1 MNHYRLLFF
10 LVLFISPFVKGQI
23 NTYSPYS
30 YFGYGILS
38 ETSNIASV
46 SMGGLGISLMDN
58 NDINYLNPATY
69 SFLDQT
75 SFEVGVKSSFIK
87 MSQDSLVQRNFIS
100 GLSIIGLGFP
110 ISKKIGVAISLSPY
124 SSVGYDL
131 TTADVITNEMN
142 ETIES
147 TYNYYGSGG
156 LNRLL
161 FGFSWKAIESQNSNL
176 AVGLNFNYLFGSI
189 ERQTTIFSNNSPVYF
204 RDKSDKIMN
213 GLNIQLGVL
222 YSVYLEDIGDYII
235 NIGAQIQPNST
246 MNYKIK
252 TLQSMYTGPSY
263 NLNSSDTQILL
274 DDPGTIY
281 NDDFP
286 TSYGLGFSVQDKNQE
301 KWLIGLDYNA
311 TSAYSSTQSGYNLSS
326 DIMRN
331 YTEYVIGGFFTPNKS
346 DIYNYFNKVQ
356 YRFGISYSSGYM
368 DIGSI
373 TDNVSD
379 KLKDISFTFGF
390 GLPMNKKFSIA
401 NIGFEYG
408 VLGNNSQT
416 NVIQENYF
424 NLYMSM
430 TLNEKWF
437 SKRKIQ

>member
-10 LVLFISPFVKGQI
+10 SALFISSFVKGQI

-131 TTADVITNEMN
+131 TTTDLITNEMN

-161 FGFSWKAIESQNSNL
+161 FGFAWKAIESQNSNL

-189 ERQTTIFSNNSPVYF
+189 ERQTTIISNNSPVYF

-222 YSVYLEDIGDYII
+222 YSIYLEDIGDYII

-286 TSYGLGFSVQDKNQE
+286 TSYGLGFSIQDKNQE

-311 TSAYSSTQSGYNLSS
+311 TSAYSSTQSEYNLSS

>member
-1 MNHYRLLFF
+1 MNNYRLLFF
-10 LVLFISPFVKGQI
+10 LVLFISSFVKGQI

-58 NDINYLNPATY
+58 HDINYLNPATY

-75 SFEVGVKSSFIK
+75 SFEVGVKSSFIN
-87 MSQDSLVQRNFIS
+87 MSQDSLVQRNFTS

-110 ISKKIGVAISLSPY
+110 ISKKIGIAISLSPY

-131 TTADVITNEMN
+131 TTTDLITNEM

-161 FGFSWKAIESQNSNL
+161 FGCSWQAIESQNSNL
-176 AVGLNFNYLFGSI
+176 AVGLNVNYLFGSI
-189 ERQTTIFSNNSPVYF
+189 ERETTIFSNNSPIYF
-204 RDKSDKIMN
+204 REKSDKIMN

-222 YSVYLEDIGDYII
+222 YSVYLEEIGDYII

-252 TLQSMYTGPSY
+252 TLQSIYTGPAY
-263 NLNSSDTQILL
+263 NLNSSDTQSLL

-286 TSYGLGFSVQDKNQE
+286 TSYGLGFSIQDKNKE
-301 KWLIGLDYNA
+301 KWLIGIDYNA
-311 TSAYSSTQSGYNLSS
+311 TSAYSSIQSAYNLSS

-331 YTEYVIGGFFTPNKS
+331 YTEYTIGGFFTPNKS

-368 DIGSI
+368 DIGRI

-408 VLGNNSQT
+408 VLGDNSQT
-416 NVIQENYF
+416 NFIQENYF

>member
-1 MNHYRLLFF
+1 
-10 LVLFISPFVKGQI
+10 
-23 NTYSPYS
+23 
-30 YFGYGILS
+30 
-38 ETSNIASV
+38 
-46 SMGGLGISLMDN
+46 MDN

-131 TTADVITNEMN
+131 TTTDLITNEMN

-161 FGFSWKAIESQNSNL
+161 FGLSWKAIDSQNSNL

-281 NDDFP
+281 NDNFP
-286 TSYGLGFSVQDKNQE
+286 TSYGLGFSVQDQNQE

-311 TSAYSSTQSGYNLSS
+311 TSAYSSTQSEYNLSS

-331 YTEYVIGGFFTPNKS
+331 YTEYIIGGFFTPNKS